1 MTPENNMNETTPTIQ
16 NTLEKAL
23 IKSIDGI
30 EKTGTELIEALYQ
43 QAPEVVEQLLMWHG
57 VESLIQ
63 CSVAILAL
71 AIPFGYYKIAIY
83 FYQKFEIAKEIDQ
96 SHFWIPNILIGIMAI
111 SSSLAYFIININI
124 KWVKI
129 WLAPKVYL
137 LEYLTEMVK

>member
-1 MTPENNMNETTPTIQ
+1 MNETTPTIQ

-63 CSVAILAL
+63 CIVAILAL
-71 AIPFGYYKIAIY
+71 AAPFLFYKIACYI
-83 FYQKFEIAKEIDQ
+83 YQKFEVGKSHDQ
-96 SHFWIPNILIGIMAI
+96 SGFWIPTIVAGVVVIMCAGGCF
-111 SSSLAYFIININI
+111 ATHINI
-124 KWVKI
+124 KWIKI

-137 LEYLTEMVK
+137 LEYLAEMMK

>member
-1 MTPENNMNETTPTIQ
+1 MNETTPTIQ

-43 QAPEVVEQLLMWHG
+43 QAPEVVEQLLMWHS

-63 CSVAILAL
+63 CIAAILVL
-71 AIPFGYYKIAIY
+71 AVPFVYYKIACYIH
-83 FYQKFEIAKEIDQ
+83 QKFKVAKVEDYLG
-96 SHFWIPNILIGIMAI
+96 FWMPNIFI
-111 SSSLAYFIININI
+111 SVFVIVFTGGCFAAYINI
-124 KWVKI
+124 KWIKI

-137 LEYLTEMVK
+137 LEYLAEMMK